1 MRNKK
6 IKICHKKRESNN
18 KKKNGKVCKG
28 EGGVISIL
36 MDKLTKDLERQMVT
50 WNDTKYIIF

>member
-18 KKKNGKVCKG
+18 KKKNSKVCKG

-50 WNDTKYIIF
+50 